1 MFGDMGNTF
10 SGMST
15 VERTNAHALAG
26 GVNRV
31 VTSGVR
37 DARDR
42 RGRERARAVS
52 PVHDQP
58 EDGLQ
63 VAPPGSPTRGRG
75 GGGPLAP
82 PPPLP
87 DPHGAGTR
95 TGGARRAR
103 RAPRVGRPEDSRGPL
118 GAGPPD
124 AAESQYDDGDPQA
137 PRADRARG
145 GPAAHGLA
153 ALRARRPEPALADGL
168 QRPLRAPRRPLSPA
182 DRARRPPARRRG
194 AVGLR

>member
-10 SGMST
+10 SGMMS
-15 VERTNAHALAG
+15 VERRNAHALAG

-63 VAPPGSPTRGRG
+63 VARPGSPTGARGRDW
-75 GGGPLAP
+75 PPAP
-82 PPPLP
+82 APPLP

-95 TGGARRAR
+95 TGGARRLLLPPA
-103 RAPRVGRPEDSRGPL
+103 S
-118 GAGPPD
+118 GAG
-124 AAESQYDDGDPQA
+124 Q
-137 PRADRARG
+137 
-145 GPAAHGLA
+145 PAK
-153 ALRARRPEPALADGL
+153 P
-168 QRPLRAPRRPLSPA
+168 
-182 DRARRPPARRRG
+182 
-194 AVGLR
+194 